1 MAGNNLFRSMLLQI
15 VKVINFGY
23 CKGVSESIFPPKNKI
38 KKITLCSASLIQ
50 LLLYLRCM
58 YWELSSHCW
67 SFAGEFFCIAVILAS
82 SSFLTYHTQAAAALK
97 EKILCFFFKA
107 KQGTLSMPFFY
118 LYVST
123 IKIEYSWKKLC
134 LITTTDENS
143 SLILRKLCV
152 GYICFSCE
160 LCAWSYRKFIILSR
174 ITLST
179 YDLVSQWFN
188 TAKISSSMSPPAWE
202 THTICLKFQLR

>member
-23 CKGVSESIFPPKNKI
+23 CKGVSESIFPQKNKI
-38 KKITLCSASLIQ
+38 KKITLCSASFIQ

-97 EKILCFFFKA
+97 EKILCFFFL
-107 KQGTLSMPFFY
+107 KQNRGLFPCLSFICM
-118 LYVST
+118 
-123 IKIEYSWKKLC
+123 C
-134 LITTTDENS
+134 L
-143 SLILRKLCV
+143 
-152 GYICFSCE
+152 
-160 LCAWSYRKFIILSR
+160 
-174 ITLST
+174 
-179 YDLVSQWFN
+179 
-188 TAKISSSMSPPAWE
+188 
-202 THTICLKFQLR
+202 QLRLNTVERSYV